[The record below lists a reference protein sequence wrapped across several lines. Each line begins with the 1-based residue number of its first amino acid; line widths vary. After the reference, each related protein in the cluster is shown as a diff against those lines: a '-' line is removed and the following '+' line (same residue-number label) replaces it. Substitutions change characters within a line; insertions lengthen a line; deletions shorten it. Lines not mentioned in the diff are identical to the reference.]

1 MSKDKVAVPAAPGV
15 PAPAGKG
22 NASSGDDSSMRVAR
36 TLDVKAIKKAL
47 PHRYPFLLVDRVEV
61 LEGDKKAVGTKC
73 VTVNEPFFPGHFPD
87 HPVMP
92 GVLIVEAM
100 AQTAATMVLSQPGYA
115 GKLAYFM
122 GIDGAKF
129 RQPVFPGSVLKLHL
143 EALRVGRVGKFRGE
157 AFVDGK
163 LAAEADLSF
172 ALVDQ
177 QG

>member
-1 MSKDKVAVPAAPGV
+1 MTQDNATSAPPAAEGA
-15 PAPAGKG
+15 APQA
-22 NASSGDDSSMRVAR
+22 VER
-36 TLDVKAIKKAL
+36 TLDIKAIRKAI

-61 LEGDKKAVGTKC
+61 LAGGKRVVGTKC
-73 VTVNEPFFPGHFPD
+73 VTADEPFFVGHFPE

-92 GVLIVEAM
+92 GVLILESM
-100 AQTAATMVLSQPGYA
+100 AQTAAAMVLSRPNFS

-143 EALRVGRVGKFRGE
+143 EELRVGRIGKFRGE

-163 LAAEADLSF
+163 LAAEAELTF
-172 ALVDQ
+172 AVVDQ
-177 QG
+177 EG